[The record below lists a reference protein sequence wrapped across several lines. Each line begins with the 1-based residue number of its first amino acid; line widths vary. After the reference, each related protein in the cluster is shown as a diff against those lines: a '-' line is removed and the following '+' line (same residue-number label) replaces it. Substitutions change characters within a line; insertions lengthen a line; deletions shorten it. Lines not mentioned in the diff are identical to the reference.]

1 MPDEI
6 IIRTRIRVADGNIIP
21 LPGTATRV
29 VFIIVNFIRQNVI
42 YNKQRDCMKKNSF
55 YLICGCIALALLAI
69 FWYSVEIHNPLLI
82 EIAFIAAIVII
93 YISRRTVTDLVED
106 ERTAKITEQAS
117 LRTFQ
122 VFWVVFC
129 AFSIGAVM
137 QMLYVPTFTK
147 ADFEDVH
154 PHEVLGP
161 RMMGYFQLTM
171 LCLMIFLYVG
181 FRIYYARKYGDWE
194 TDEE

>member
-1 MPDEI
+1 
-6 IIRTRIRVADGNIIP
+6 
-21 LPGTATRV
+21 
-29 VFIIVNFIRQNVI
+29 
-42 YNKQRDCMKKNSF
+42 MKKNAF
-55 YLICGCIALALLAI
+55 YLFMGSIALILLAV
-69 FWYSVEIHNPLLI
+69 FWYSVEIHNPLFI
-82 EIAFIAAIVII
+82 EVAFIVGIVLV
-93 YISRRTVTDLVED
+93 YYAKTRVTDLIDD
-106 ERTAKITEQAS
+106 ERSAKITEQAM

-137 QMLYVPTFTK
+137 QILYVPQFPRDYLANK
-147 ADFEDVH
+147 
-154 PHEVLGP
+154 PHELLSP
-161 RMMGYFQLTM
+161 KLMGYFQLSL